1 MDDEKFRNIF
11 DILNDIAPHSEEV
24 RKFLLTR
31 QYYNKKSSEKT
42 NTVEHAIE
50 NIIENKGNKNPEER
64 NLILNNEDSKLREL
78 EAFLEENKDLDL
90 DMNII
95 LNRLNEIENEIKAIR
110 EEDKRVEEIEK
121 TKIDREDR
129 NKIEKEE
136 IKNKE
141 KEEKEKEK
149 EKDRLDKKEEE
160 QKTARDREETKD
172 KEKEETINRLEKEKQ
187 ERDRKLKEEKERKEM
202 EELSKKEKEKQE
214 LREKEKRENKD
225 LENKKSRKDN
235 PENKLSSDV
244 QKNNEEKEKIKK
256 LLESIGASS
265 NNIEDKGF
273 IDKVVKDKE
282 NIQNAKDI
290 LKANSLE
297 NTESARQKADELDN
311 KIQELQSIIDL
322 IISSGE
328 TPPPDLL
335 AELQN
340 ISSLKANIE
349 GAINIISSS
358 GLTR

>member
-1 MDDEKFRNIF
+1 M
-11 DILNDIAPHSEEV
+11 
-24 RKFLLTR
+24 
-31 QYYNKKSSEKT
+31 Q
-42 NTVEHAIE
+42 
-50 NIIENKGNKNPEER
+50 
-64 NLILNNEDSKLREL
+64 
-78 EAFLEENKDLDL
+78 
-90 DMNII
+90 
-95 LNRLNEIENEIKAIR
+95 
-110 EEDKRVEEIEK
+110 
-121 TKIDREDR
+121 
-129 NKIEKEE
+129 
-136 IKNKE
+136 
-141 KEEKEKEK
+141 EEKEKE
-149 EKDRLDKKEEE
+149 E
-160 QKTARDREETKD
+160 A
-172 KEKEETINRLEKEKQ
+172 INRLEKEKQ
-187 ERDRKLKEEKERKEM
+187 ERDRRQKEEKERKEM

-225 LENKKSRKDN
+225 LDNKKSRKDN
-235 PENKLSSDV
+235 SENKLSSDV
-244 QKNNEEKEKIKK
+244 QKNNEEKERIKK